1 MQGSNG
7 LKSPI
12 TIPAF
17 KIQKMKSVNYF
28 WDLMKDAHFIVF
40 TLGFDIKWNLKSQF
54 FSMAHM
60 QEGKM
65 HP

>member
-28 WDLMKDAHFIVF
+28 WDLMKDAHIS
-40 TLGFDIKWNLKSQF
+40 IKF
-54 FSMAHM
+54 V
-60 QEGKM
+60 EGKVDGGFAWHKRFYEKM
-65 HP
+65 

>member
-28 WDLMKDAHFIVF
+28 WDLMKDA
-40 TLGFDIKWNLKSQF
+40 GFNELFALQ
-54 FSMAHM
+54 
-60 QEGKM
+60 
-65 HP
+65 